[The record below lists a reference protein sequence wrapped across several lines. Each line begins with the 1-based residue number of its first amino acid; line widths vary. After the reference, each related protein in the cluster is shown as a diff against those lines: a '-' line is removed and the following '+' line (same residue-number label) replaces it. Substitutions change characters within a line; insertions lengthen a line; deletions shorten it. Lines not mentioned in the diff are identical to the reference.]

1 MNMKENGFEDQE
13 QQELYELTLRAKEAA
28 KTLATLTSSQKND
41 VLAAMAKQL
50 KTNQAQ
56 ILEANKKD
64 IEYAKENDLS
74 DAMVDRLLLDEER
87 VDDMVSAL
95 HNVMNL
101 ADPVGE
107 MGESTLRPNGI
118 RVAKMRIPLGVVL
131 MIYEARP
138 NVAVEAAALTLKSG
152 NVVILRGGKEAW
164 HSNNAIIN
172 CWHQAIESCGFSKE
186 MVCIV
191 PSQSHSAVNHL
202 LQFRDTIDLVI
213 PRGGER
219 LIQAVT
225 DNSKIPV
232 IQHFKGVCHLYVDK
246 YADLDKAEKLLKDG
260 KVSRPGVC
268 NSLES
273 LVIHKDIADEFLKR
287 VNALGNEFGIQFKA
301 DKDSASKLDNAEV
314 ANAEDYHNEY
324 LSLAMS
330 VSQADSYEAAI
341 EHIQNHSSSH
351 TEVIVTKDI
360 DRGNEFVKR
369 INSSVVMVNASSR
382 FSDGGELGLGAEIGI
397 STSKLHAYGP
407 MGLVQLTT
415 EKYVVTGQGQAKHY

>member
-1 MNMKENGFEDQE
+1 MTMQEKSFESQE
-13 QQELYELTLRAKEAA
+13 QQELYELTVRAKQAA
-28 KTLATLTSSQKND
+28 QMLGNLTSSQKND
-41 VLAAMAKQL
+41 VLAAMAKRL
-50 KTNQAQ
+50 KANQDQ

-74 DAMVDRLLLDEER
+74 DAMVDRLLLDEAR
-87 VDDMVSAL
+87 VDGMVDAL
-95 HNVMNL
+95 HNVMSL

-107 MGESTLRPNGI
+107 MGPSTLRPNGI

-164 HSNNAIIN
+164 HSNQALIQ
-172 CWHQAIESCGFSKE
+172 CWHDALSDCGLSKE
-186 MVCIV
+186 MVCMV
-191 PSQSHSAVNHL
+191 PSQSHEAVNHL

-219 LIQAVT
+219 LIRAVT

-246 YADLDKAEKLLKDG
+246 FADLDKAEKLLKDG

-268 NSLES
+268 NALES
-273 LVIHKDIADEFLKR
+273 LVIHKDIANEFLKR
-287 VNALGNEFGIQFKA
+287 VNKLGNEFGIQFKA
-301 DKDSASKLDNAEV
+301 DKDSAAQLDNATE
-314 ANAEDYHNEY
+314 ASAEDYHNEY

-330 VSQADSYEAAI
+330 VKQVDSYDDAVA
-341 EHIQNHSSSH
+341 HILEHSSSH
-351 TEVIVTKDI
+351 TEVIVTENI
-360 DRGNEFVKR
+360 DRCNEFIRR